1 MQAVSDVPSIP
12 PPPVAAPA
20 GDHADMLHAARRGVL
35 LGLATLTVLLAPA
48 IPMPD
53 SGAGA
58 SHTPAPGAALT
69 TPVPPPPGP
78 ARFAD
83 FGPQA
88 PSAQAR
94 HVADWVADSRDNGG
108 AHFIV
113 LDKQQAT
120 LYVFDAEA
128 RLRGATP
135 VLLGAARGDDTVP
148 GIGARAIADVQP
160 HERTT
165 PAGRFVAERGRN
177 TLGEDVVWVDYDAAV
192 SIHRLRETEPKE
204 RRLQRLAS
212 KTIADNRVSYGCIN
226 VPVAFYETYIRQ
238 SGAARTAIVY
248 VLPEQRTVQ
257 QVFGSYDVAARHGA
271 VRAFQANASTAD
283 ASRTRRAADQALSA
297 SFAARPL

>member
-69 TPVPPPPGP
+69 TPVPPPGP

-226 VPVAFYETYIRQ
+226 VPVAFFEAVVQPAVASR
-238 SGAARTAIVY
+238 RTLVY
-248 VLPEQRTVQ
+248 VLPEDRSAQE
-257 QVFGSYDVAARHGA
+257 VFGSYDVAAL
-271 VRAFQANASTAD
+271 
-283 ASRTRRAADQALSA
+283 RRAQRLLAQRS
-297 SFAARPL
+297 